1 MLVSQH
7 VARADRGR
15 AVAVIEIAWGLSSL
29 VGVPLFG
36 LLMSAG
42 WSLPWLGYAAFGVAS
57 CVLLHCCP
65 PSAAAAAG
73 EEKEKEEGQQLDEQ
87 PEQPER
93 EQLQL
98 QEQEQDAVALDAD
111 AGTTES
117 VAETSSAAAA
127 GAYPSSRAQIFSDAS
142 SGC

>member
-117 VAETSSAAAA
+117 VAETPSAAA